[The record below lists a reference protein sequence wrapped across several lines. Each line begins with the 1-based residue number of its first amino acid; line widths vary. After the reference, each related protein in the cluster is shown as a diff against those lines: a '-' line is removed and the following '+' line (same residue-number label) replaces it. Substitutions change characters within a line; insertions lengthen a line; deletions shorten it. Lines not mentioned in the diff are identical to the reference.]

1 MILNGRDILT
11 HFTKRHANV
20 RKAVAAWVAEVEK
33 ATWNSSHDVKL
44 RYPTADPTA
53 DPIGGNRM
61 VFDLKGND
69 YRLVVVIVYRAGVVD
84 VRFIGTHADYD
95 RIDANKV

>member
-1 MILNGRDILT
+1 MILSGRDLLA

-20 RKAVAAWVAEVEK
+20 RKAVTAWVAEVEQ
-33 ATWNSSHDVKL
+33 ATWSSSHDVKL
-44 RYPTADPTA
+44 RYPTADP
-53 DPIGGNRM
+53 IGANRV

-69 YRLVVVIVYRAGVVD
+69 YRLVVVIVYRAGAVD

-95 RIDANKV
+95 RIDATKV